1 MPKQKQENNIEE
13 VEQTSSPSS
22 SVPHYSQADWDFSR
36 LTSFAQLGKIALR
49 NLTANDKTITFA
61 KYTKAQLVEY
71 LKAPDKNEKQLRDM
85 STYLYN
91 ISNFYRNL
99 ILYFSRML
107 TFAYIVE
114 PYNLDL
120 SKKIN
125 EKTFRSQYQKVLND
139 LDKMSIKHE
148 FQKILTT
155 AFKQD
160 VFYGYIYEINDSFMV
175 QELDPNYCKI
185 SSSEDGVYNIAFDSS
200 YWDSRKEDLETV
212 DPEFKTLYNTFKSQG
227 TKMKWQELNSEKT
240 ICIKINEEVLYPIPP
255 FVSLFSAL
263 ADIEDYRA
271 LSKASTET
279 NNYKAL
285 SLKIPINKE
294 TGEPLIEWEKAKEY
308 YAQLANVLPE
318 NIGAILTP
326 MDIDSWDF
334 QKSGALSDTNLVTN
348 AEASF
353 FAESGVNSQL
363 LGGHTSS
370 SSSLE
375 KSIEV
380 DETKIWGVLR
390 QFERWT
396 NRRLKRISSSI
407 KFRVN
412 FLNVTI
418 YNQKE
423 VHERYLKDGQY
434 GLPVRMAIAATSD
447 ITPSSLINM
456 SFLENTILDLA
467 SGEIPLKSSHTNS
480 GDDEG
485 GRPTNKSKGEELTDE
500 GEKSK
505 EKK

>member
-1 MPKQKQENNIEE
+1 MQKQDNKIE
-13 VEQTSSPSS
+13 VEKSS
-22 SVPHYSQADWDFSR
+22 YSQSDWDFSR
-36 LTSFAQLGKIALR
+36 ITNFAQLGKIPFR
-49 NLTANDKTITFA
+49 NLAVNDKTLTFT

-120 SKKIN
+120 TKKVN
-125 EKTFRSQYQKVLND
+125 EKTFRTQYQKVLND
-139 LDKMSIKHE
+139 LDKMNIKHE
-148 FQKILTT
+148 FQKIITI

-160 VFYGYIYEINDSFMV
+160 VFYGYIYETADSFMV

-185 SSSEDGVYNIAFDSS
+185 ASGEDGVYNIAFNCS
-200 YWDSRKEDLETV
+200 YWDSRKEDLELV
-212 DPEFKTLYNTFKSQG
+212 DPEFKTLYNTYKSQG
-227 TKMKWQELNSEKT
+227 NKLKWQELNSEKT

-285 SLKIPINKE
+285 SLKIPINKD
-294 TGEPLIEWEKAKEY
+294 TGEPLIDWDKAKEY
-308 YAQLANVLPE
+308 YGQLANVLPE

-326 MDIDSWDF
+326 MDIDAWDF
-334 QKSGALSDTNLVTN
+334 QKSGALSDTNLVSN
-348 AEASF
+348 AEATF
-353 FAESGVNSQL
+353 FAESGVNNQL

-375 KSIEV
+375 KSMEV
-380 DETKIWGVLR
+380 DETKLWGVLR

-396 NRRLKRISSSI
+396 NRRLKRISGSV
-407 KFRVN
+407 KFRAN
-412 FLNVTI
+412 FLNVTT

-447 ITPSSLINM
+447 MTASSLTNM
-456 SFLENTILDLA
+456 AYLENTILKLA
-467 SGEIPLKSSHTNS
+467 DNEIPLISSNVQS
-480 GDDEG
+480 GDS
-485 GRPTNKSKGEELTDE
+485 GRPTNKSNGEELDDA
-500 GEKSK
+500 GEKTK
-505 EKK
+505 EQK